1 MKKENIPDDR
11 FSNKIRLKFKAIID
25 IIKSKKFYLI
35 TFTDNDEVNWRTQYN
50 INADDIHDKI

>member
-1 MKKENIPDDR
+1 MKKENISDDR
-11 FSNKIRLKFKAIID
+11 FSNKIQLKFKAIID

-35 TFTDNDEVNWRTQYN
+35 TFTDDDEVNWRTQYN